1 MDLTVQVMEVDMT
14 LIEVMMSL
22 EFPIPEVAV
31 KDTIKEGITGQG
43 RIFLCTF
50 IP

>member
-1 MDLTVQVMEVDMT
+1 MDVDMT
-14 LIEVMMSL
+14 LIEVMMGL

-31 KDTIKEGITGQG
+31 KDTIKEVITRQG
-43 RIFLCTF
+43 RTFLCTF

>member
-1 MDLTVQVMEVDMT
+1 MEMT
-14 LIEVMMSL
+14 LIEVMTGL
-22 EFPIPEVAV
+22 ECQIPEVAV

-43 RIFLCTF
+43 WTFLCTL

>member
-1 MDLTVQVMEVDMT
+1 MEMDMT
-14 LIEVMMSL
+14 LIEVMTSL
-22 EFPIPEVAV
+22 ESPIPEVAV

-43 RIFLCTF
+43 WTFLCTL